1 MNIDLLSMLWYS
13 VFIVAIIGYAA
24 LDGFDL
30 GVGIL
35 HPFVKNDYE
44 KRVFINSI
52 GPVWDGNAV
61 WLIIILGSLL
71 AGFPYAYAT
80 LLSAY
85 YTPVMFFIAGLI
97 LRAVAIEFRSKHKSK
112 KWRASWDGLFSLA
125 SFVIAFGAGIFI
137 GNLIEGIALDDQQVY
152 KGDFFD
158 FFTPYSLLVG
168 ITTVAC
174 FAMHGCIFLIMK
186 TERELHD
193 KLRGWVK
200 RLIIFFIIS
209 YAITTFATLIWQ
221 PHMLTKIQQKP
232 YLFIF
237 VLLSLLAIANI
248 PREIHK
254 GNDGRAFLS
263 SGASIAFLI
272 VLYGIGMFPTI
283 VRSSLN
289 ESYSLTVFN
298 SDSSELTLAI
308 LLCIVAVGVPLV
320 ILYGFIIARVFR
332 GKVKIDEHSY

>member
-1 MNIDLLSMLWYS
+1 MSIELLSILWYS

-35 HPFVKNDYE
+35 HPFVKTDYE
-44 KRVFINSI
+44 KRVFINAI

-61 WLIIILGSLL
+61 WLIVILGSLL

-80 LLSAY
+80 LLSSY
-85 YTPVMFFIAGLI
+85 YTPVMVFISGLI
-97 LRAVAIEFRSKHKSK
+97 LRAVAIEFRSKQKSK
-112 KWRASWDGLFSLA
+112 IWRACWDWLFSIA
-125 SFVIAFGAGIFI
+125 SFIIAFGAGIFI
-137 GNLIEGIALDDQQVY
+137 GNLIEGIAIDDQQIY

-168 ITTVAC
+168 ATTVAC

-186 TERELHD
+186 TDRELHE
-193 KLRGWVK
+193 KLRTWVK
-200 RLIIFFIIS
+200 PLIITFIIL
-209 YAITTFATLIWQ
+209 YAVTTFATLIWQ
-221 PHMLTKIQQKP
+221 SHMLTKIKDKP
-232 YLFIF
+232 YLFIC

-263 SGASIAFLI
+263 SAASIAFLI
-272 VLYGIGMFPTI
+272 VLYGIGMFPTL
-283 VRSSLN
+283 VRSSIN
-289 ESYSLTVFN
+289 DANSLTIFN
-298 SDSSELTLAI
+298 SDSSSMTLTI
-308 LLCIVAVGVPLV
+308 LLCIVAVGIPLV
-320 ILYGFIIARVFR
+320 ILYGFIIAKVFR
-332 GKVKIDEHSY
+332 GKVKIDDHSY

>member
-1 MNIDLLSMLWYS
+1 MNIDLLSLLWYS
-13 VFIVAIIGYAA
+13 VFIIAIIGYAT

-35 HPFVKNDYE
+35 HPFVKSDYE
-44 KRVFINSI
+44 KRVFINAI

-61 WLIIILGSLL
+61 WLVVILGALL

-85 YTPVMFFIAGLI
+85 YTPVMVFIAGLI
-97 LRAVAIEFRSKHKSK
+97 LRAVAIEFRSKQASK
-112 KWRASWDGLFSLA
+112 MWRNSWDWLFAIA
-125 SFVIAFGAGIFI
+125 SFTIAFGAGVFI
-137 GNLIEGIALDDQQVY
+137 GNLVEGIALDDQQVY
-152 KGDFFD
+152 RGDFFD
-158 FFTPYSLLVG
+158 FFTPYSLIVG

-186 TERELHD
+186 TERELHQ
-193 KLRGWVK
+193 KLRNWV
-200 RLIIFFIIS
+200 RPLIIFFIIS

-221 PHMLTKIQQKP
+221 PHMLTKIQEKP

-263 SGASIAFLI
+263 SAVSIAFLI
-272 VLYGIGMFPTI
+272 VLYGIGMFPTL
-283 VRSSLN
+283 VRSSLGEAN
-289 ESYSLTVFN
+289 SLTVFN
-298 SDSSELTLAI
+298 SDSSELTLTI
-308 LLCIVAVGVPLV
+308 LLCIVAIGIPLV

-332 GKVKIDEHSY
+332 GKVRIDDHSY